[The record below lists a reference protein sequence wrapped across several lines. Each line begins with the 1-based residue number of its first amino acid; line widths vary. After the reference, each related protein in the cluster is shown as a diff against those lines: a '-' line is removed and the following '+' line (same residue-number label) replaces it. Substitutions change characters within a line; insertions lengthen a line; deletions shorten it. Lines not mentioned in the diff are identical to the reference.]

1 MNNKKD
7 KDVTWLVNIILV
19 AGLTFLL
26 CGQFGG
32 CTTSKVEGETAE
44 YWYKAFIAEREIRV
58 AQSDLLHRIYGNGDN
73 EPWFDLVMSTPE
85 YWRLDSVLNAA
96 GCGWED
102 FYYYDE
108 YTAGYADG
116 DTIETPVDYQY

>member
-1 MNNKKD
+1 MNKAID
-7 KDVTWLVNIILV
+7 KFMTIFTTVCITAGVIIGLGCLDKELRA
-19 AGLTFLL
+19 AGH
-26 CGQFGG
+26 GAG
-32 CTTSKVEGETAE
+32 
-44 YWYKAFIAEREIRV
+44 YWYQMFLNEREIRV

-116 DTIETPVDYQY
+116 DTIETPVGYQY